1 MRKYY
6 LASHGEL
13 AAGILSSMNLIVGEV
28 ANIKALALE
37 KGNHPD
43 NLADIVRDDIRKS
56 GEEVEFVIFTDIAGG
71 SVNTA
76 MTKLCSNENVTVIS
90 GMNLG
95 LVLEFVLSGGYL
107 PVEEAAINAIN
118 TGKEGMVFLNK
129 KKLDENIK
137 SEGEEEI
144 W

>member
-28 ANIKALALE
+28 ANIRALALE
-37 KGNHPD
+37 KGSHPD
-43 NLADIVRDDIRKS
+43 NLADIVREDIRKS

-95 LVLEFVLSGGYL
+95 LVLEFVLSGCYL